1 MFVEIFTVLLLGV
14 QSAPQATQ
22 SGPQAQT
29 PPAATTQQAAAAAP
43 EPTVRCQRVQ
53 ETGSNRYRRVCT
65 TEAQRTES
73 QDRADRLLDQV
84 RDTRPTAECETNAGA
99 ACAANPN

>member
-22 SGPQAQT
+22 NGPQAQT
-29 PPAATTQQAAAAAP
+29 APAATTQTAPAAP
-43 EPTVRCQRVQ
+43 EARVRCQRVQ
-53 ETGSNRYRRVCT
+53 ETGSNRYRRVCQ
-65 TEAQRTES
+65 TEAQQQAS

-84 RDTRPTAECETNAGA
+84 RDTRPTSECETNGTN
-99 ACAANPN
+99 CPANPN